1 MENGFTTLMDSYF
14 QSGSELQDKV
24 PSMHTQ
30 SSKDELTEMGAA
42 RILADLSSKQPG
54 MNYDFPVAPLPQANH

>member
-14 QSGSELQDKV
+14 QSGSELQEKV
-24 PSMHTQ
+24 PSMHTS

-42 RILADLSSKQPG
+42 RILADLSSKQG
-54 MNYDFPVAPLPQANH
+54 INYDFPVAPLPQVSH